1 MTTVQYD
8 NNNNHTHTHNNN
20 VYQEVG
26 LKIIT
31 IIFHIAT
38 VCAYRV
44 YMHAVFLCVW
54 SQYITTHGFNL
65 LANHY
70 EVSIIVVSPYI
81 AMHIESKATH
91 MLYILILCITI
102 SM

>member
-1 MTTVQYD
+1 
-8 NNNNHTHTHNNN
+8 
-20 VYQEVG
+20 
-26 LKIIT
+26 
-31 IIFHIAT
+31 
-38 VCAYRV
+38 
-44 YMHAVFLCVW
+44 MHAVFLCVCMCVCVCVRVCACVCVCLCVCVCVFMCVW

-70 EVSIIVVSPYI
+70 EVSITVVSAYI
-81 AMHIESKATH
+81 AMHVESKAIH